1 MGCEEFPARFDE
13 VRLWGSRARRVVRV
27 PPPPPLPRSFVS
39 AVREGEMRRSPPRQ
53 RWEEQGPS
61 KRRIEEDRRG
71 GEFGR
76 GFSSA
81 DGDRREGRFDADY
94 PRDQVLRD
102 RLVEE
107 RNFQREDWERRA
119 PNNREANYNQR
130 FDEFRTSDSEKLF
143 RNGDQIGV
151 GMQRNARIPT
161 IHDRL
166 GEGGSR
172 NGADEGRDR
181 GFAQDSRGVPRPKDF
196 GTCRWCG
203 QEGHHQATCTNDPLC
218 FRCKKS
224 GHIATQCPQHLG
236 CKMRMFGFGVPGHG
250 FYSLQLPEMK
260 EPKPEENLGAIQIVS
275 GKASV
280 DWVEEELKHL
290 IDNKWDWKVRQ
301 ISDREF
307 LAVFPNK
314 TILGAFSKSNGIKLA
329 LHNIFAKV
337 SRSNLDSEASS
348 VLQTGW
354 VKIYNIPPAA
364 RNEEAVKQIA
374 ELAGEVVVV
383 DELSLIRDG
392 PVRVKLNG
400 REIHKLRGYIEVFF
414 GKIGREL
421 RFVAE
426 GGSRG
431 LSGGDQPPPKKPDVD
446 SDEEEDDLGTDNDLE
461 LEK

>member
-1 MGCEEFPARFDE
+1 
-13 VRLWGSRARRVVRV
+13 
-27 PPPPPLPRSFVS
+27 
-39 AVREGEMRRSPPRQ
+39 
-53 RWEEQGPS
+53 
-61 KRRIEEDRRG
+61 
-71 GEFGR
+71 
-76 GFSSA
+76 
-81 DGDRREGRFDADY
+81 
-94 PRDQVLRD
+94 
-102 RLVEE
+102 
-107 RNFQREDWERRA
+107 
-119 PNNREANYNQR
+119 
-130 FDEFRTSDSEKLF
+130 
-143 RNGDQIGV
+143 
-151 GMQRNARIPT
+151 
-161 IHDRL
+161 
-166 GEGGSR
+166 
-172 NGADEGRDR
+172 
-181 GFAQDSRGVPRPKDF
+181 
-196 GTCRWCG
+196 
-203 QEGHHQATCTNDPLC
+203 
-218 FRCKKS
+218 
-224 GHIATQCPQHLG
+224 
-236 CKMRMFGFGVPGHG
+236 MRMFGFGVPGHG

-314 TILGAFSKSNGIKLA
+314 TMLGAFSKSNGIKLA

-431 LSGGDQPPPKKPDVD
+431 LSGGDQPPPKNQMWILMKRR
-446 SDEEEDDLGTDNDLE
+446 TT
-461 LEK
+461 